1 MSEKISLREIIGAI
15 LKEIKAILK
24 EYMNEAEDALKKRL
38 KKLVIISIIGSVL
51 MALGIS
57 FLGSA
62 SLFILIGS
70 YKYLSTSMP
79 AWEAL
84 YIMGITSGVIAGLL
98 FFALYIIIRKQLGS
112 RETPEQKI
120 KEQNKAPAITQEEKS
135 SNI

>member
-15 LKEIKAILK
+15 LSEIKSILK
-24 EYMNEAEDALKKRL
+24 EYMNETEAAFKKHLKRL
-38 KKLVIISIIGSVL
+38 LIISIIGSVL

-70 YKYLSTSMP
+70 FKFLSTSMP

-84 YIMGITSGVIAGLL
+84 YIMGITSGIIAGVL
-98 FFALYIIIRKQLGS
+98 FFALFIIIRKQLRS
-112 RETPEQKI
+112 PAKPNN
-120 KEQNKAPAITQEEKS
+120 QN
-135 SNI
+135 

>member
-1 MSEKISLREIIGAI
+1 MSEKISLREIIGVI
-15 LKEIKAILK
+15 LNEIKAILK

-38 KKLVIISIIGSVL
+38 KKLVIISIISSVL

-62 SLFILIGS
+62 SLFVLIGS
-70 YKYLSTSMP
+70 YKYLSSSMP

-98 FFALYIIIRKQLGS
+98 FFALYIVIRKQLGS
-112 RETPEQKI
+112 RDTPEQKI
-120 KEQNKAPAITQEEKS
+120 KEQNKAQPMPQEEKS
-135 SNI
+135 SNK

>member
-15 LKEIKAILK
+15 LNEIKAILK
-24 EYMNEAEDALKKRL
+24 EYMNEAEASFKKRL
-38 KKLVIISIIGSVL
+38 KKLLIISIVGSVL

-70 YKYLSTSMP
+70 FKYLSTSMP

-84 YIMGITSGVIAGLL
+84 YIMGITSGVIAGVLFLAL
-98 FFALYIIIRKQLGS
+98 FFIIRNQLRS
-112 RETPEQKI
+112 PK
-120 KEQNKAPAITQEEKS
+120 KS
-135 SNI
+135 AT

>member
-15 LKEIKAILK
+15 LSEIKAILK
-24 EYMNEAEDALKKRL
+24 EYVNEAEASVKKRL
-38 KKLVIISIIGSVL
+38 KRLLIVSIIGSVL

-70 YKYLSTSMP
+70 FKYLSTTMP

-84 YIMGITSGVIAGLL
+84 YIMGITSGVIAGAL
-98 FFALYIIIRKQLGS
+98 FLALFIIIRKQLS
-112 RETPEQKI
+112 APKTSDEQK
-120 KEQNKAPAITQEEKS
+120 
-135 SNI
+135 